1 MGDSSVATPPQPPG
15 NPYGAPNPYGQPN
28 PYGPSSPY
36 GQPQPPQPPAQPQ
49 NPYGGAIPQ
58 QAGYGYPQPQPG
70 VPPQDGY
77 GYPQPQPGVPPQDG
91 YGYPQSGVPP
101 QYGQQ
106 AAYGQGWGQPN
117 GVNCRFCGGSPAVD
131 VTVRAHRGMIWL
143 MTFRSLK
150 GPFCRTCGTAAI
162 RDMSGQTLVQ
172 GWWGLGSAFITP
184 ITLLINLVSYNKIK
198 ALPEPEYRQG
208 PPMDPGK
215 PLMNRPHA
223 VGFAVPAVAFLAIL
237 VLIIAG
243 LAGGG
248 TDDTGGGGGLPV
260 VTDSPTDLPSDG
272 AQPTDP
278 AASPTDTSTASGG
291 SGDLAMA
298 GDCVR
303 NYGSDSNPD
312 LRVVDCAGGTYLVVK
327 RLPDTTSGSGCP
339 ADAPTTYTHTEA
351 GNDFV
356 LCLKEY
362 TG

>member
-15 NPYGAPNPYGQPN
+15 NSYGAPNPYGQPDPYGQSN
-28 PYGPSSPY
+28 PYG
-36 GQPQPPQPPAQPQ
+36 QPQPPAQPQ

-77 GYPQPQPGVPPQDG
+77 GYPQ
-91 YGYPQSGVPP
+91 SGVPP

-106 AAYGQGWGQPN
+106 AAYGQAQYGQQAAYGQSGWGQPN

-184 ITLLINLVSYNKIK
+184 ITLLVNLVSYSKIK
-198 ALPEPEYRQG
+198 ALGEPEYRQG

-215 PLMNRPHA
+215 PLMNRPQA
-223 VGFAVPAVAFLAIL
+223 AGFAVPAVAFLAII

-243 LAGGG
+243 LAGGSS

-260 VTDSPTDLPSDG
+260 VTDSPTS
-272 AQPTDP
+272 
-278 AASPTDTSTASGG
+278 SSGG
-291 SGDLAMA
+291 SGDLAME
-298 GDCVR
+298 GDCVK

-312 LRVVDCAGGTYLVVK
+312 LRVVDCASGTYLVVK
-327 RLPDTTSGSGCP
+327 RLPDTTSASACP
-339 ADAPTTYTHTEA
+339 ADAPTAYTHTES
-351 GNDFV
+351 GDDFV